1 MKKHVI
7 PVALTLLLTFALL
20 AGCGSAAAAPTASAA
35 PAATD
40 AAVADT
46 AAATDAAAADAA
58 AATDAFAPA
67 AVPAV
72 PDTKGMSSLD
82 YLLSLDDKLPLGGLQ
97 PSHLDSR
104 EEIYK
109 ALDKLEDPGD
119 GSFTIA
125 WASAS
130 QGSSFFTEMVSS
142 AKAKCDEYGWKFL
155 NQSAE
160 FDLGTQQ
167 TQIENF
173 LTQDIDFLVVNAV
186 EIDAEV
192 EYYRQAVEKGI
203 PVIIVGCTAAQEEY
217 PIVTNIVSGSF
228 EAGYSV
234 GEYVAEK
241 LWGQFPDGLNWGAVI
256 SRAGD
261 ADSNSRPCGFISGY
275 LHKYAELAGT
285 PYASKWDATVIGY
298 NAWTQCRDQG
308 SASIDGIINLVG
320 YGAAG
325 STDAA
330 SAQPVAADLL
340 TAHPEINLM
349 FSETDSLC
357 PGIYQECIQHERV
370 PGKDILLCCGA
381 DGADYTL
388 EKIKSGE
395 YLAVGVNAPYYTGQG
410 VVELIHRILTDSSFD
425 ANNLPATSYTPTY
438 CVSAENVDDVW
449 DGEAAFASMLEW
461 NLQTIDEYNAANG

>member
-1 MKKHVI
+1 MKKRIISV
-7 PVALTLLLTFALL
+7 VLSLMLLFALL
-20 AGCGSAAAAPTASAA
+20 SGCGSTATTTAPATEAPAAAATEA
-35 PAATD
+35 PA
-40 AAVADT
+40 
-46 AAATDAAAADAA
+46 AAATDAAAT
-58 AATDAFAPA
+58 ATFTPA

-72 PDTKGMSSLD
+72 PDTKGMNSLD

-97 PSHLDSR
+97 GSHLDSR
-104 EEIYK
+104 EDVYK
-109 ALDKLEDPGD
+109 GLDKLEDPGD

-167 TQIENF
+167 TQLENF

-186 EIDAEV
+186 DIDAEV

-203 PVIIVGCTAAQEEY
+203 PVIVVGPTAGKADY
-217 PIVTNIVSGSF
+217 PVVTTVVSGSF
-228 EAGYSV
+228 EAGFAV
-234 GEYVAEK
+234 GQYVAEK
-241 LWGQFPDGLNWGAVI
+241 LWGQFPNGLNWGAVI

-261 ADSNSRPCGFISGY
+261 ADSNSRPCGFVSGY
-275 LHKYAELAGT
+275 LYKYAELAGT

-298 NAWTQCRDQG
+298 NAWIACRDQG

-340 TAHPEINLM
+340 TAHPEMDIIL
-349 FSETDSLC
+349 SETDSLC
-357 PGIYQECIQHERV
+357 PGIYQECIQHDRT
-370 PGKDILLCCGA
+370 PGKDILICCGA
-381 DGADYTL
+381 DAADYTL

-395 YLAVGVNAPYYTGQG
+395 YLAVGVNVPYYTGEG
-410 VVELIHRILTDSSFD
+410 VVELIHRILTDKEFD
-425 ANNLPATSYTPTY
+425 ANNLPGTSYTPTY
-438 CVSAENVDDVW
+438 CVNVDNIDQSW
-449 DGEAAFASMLEW
+449 DGKAPFAAMQPW
-461 NLQTIDEYNAANG
+461 DVQTIDDYNAANG